1 MTPLN
6 QYKQSL
12 QQTIFARGGTREQS
26 VINLHTWYKSAGRGE
41 FVHAFEH
48 ETGLI
53 ISGINR
59 SAKALVEQ
67 GYPKNV
73 NEYNGKTAWD
83 QYYIANALIA
93 LHELDKIFDRITPV
107 PKGKFEIYYTNI
119 VGLLKR
125 LLLDT
130 LVFIDDSQHTN
141 SMCRA

>member
-1 MTPLN
+1 MPGGGGGVAPRGVPL
-6 QYKQSL
+6 SRS
-12 QQTIFARGGTREQS
+12 TILARGGTREQS

-83 QYYIANALIA
+83 QYYIANELIA
-93 LHELDKIFDRITPV
+93 LHEL
-107 PKGKFEIYYTNI
+107 
-119 VGLLKR
+119 
-125 LLLDT
+125 
-130 LVFIDDSQHTN
+130 
-141 SMCRA
+141 

>member
-73 NEYNGKTAWD
+73 NKYNGKTAWD

-107 PKGKFEIYYTNI
+107 LKGKFEIYYYPCPAST
-119 VGLLKR
+119 G
-125 LLLDT
+125 
-130 LVFIDDSQHTN
+130 
-141 SMCRA
+141 